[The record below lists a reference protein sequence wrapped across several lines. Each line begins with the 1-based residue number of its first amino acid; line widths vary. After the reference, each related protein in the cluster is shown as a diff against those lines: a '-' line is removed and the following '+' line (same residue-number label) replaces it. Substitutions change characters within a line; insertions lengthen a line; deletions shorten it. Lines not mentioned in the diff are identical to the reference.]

1 MLKMAVLRG
10 DLHILAQ
17 VLVNLIENKKLSTIQ
32 NQSEVITLAIK
43 KQCSPGLVSILC
55 QVGMQVS
62 PEHVKMAKS
71 QKALCQYLKQRVK
84 EQTPLTSE
92 EQAYQSVTEHIMKNE
107 SSLSQGI

>member
-1 MLKMAVLRG
+1 
-10 DLHILAQ
+10 
-17 VLVNLIENKKLSTIQ
+17 
-32 NQSEVITLAIK
+32 
-43 KQCSPGLVSILC
+43 
-55 QVGMQVS
+55 
-62 PEHVKMAKS
+62 MAKS